1 MSKYLHSLDAPEVD
15 DLLAQYNQ
23 EEEPSNTD
31 TK

>member
-1 MSKYLHSLDAPEVD
+1 MSKYLHTLDAPEVD
-15 DLLAQYNQ
+15 DLLAQYSQ

>member
-1 MSKYLHSLDAPEVD
+1 MSKYLHTLDAPEVD

-23 EEEPSNTD
+23 EDETPNTD

>member
-1 MSKYLHSLDAPEVD
+1 MSKYLHTLDAPELD

-23 EEEPSNTD
+23 EEETSNTD